1 MCGGGC
7 RDVIVQ
13 AHMGGR
19 TMRNSL
25 YLSLTEI
32 QGTVSVNRI
41 GLQYPY
47 SREQPCS
54 TEMYVHTEDKQF
66 ESRGAHS
73 REGTGEG

>member
-13 AHMGGR
+13 AHMGGLR
-19 TMRNSL
+19 MRKGL
-25 YLSLTEI
+25 CLSLTEI

-66 ESRGAHS
+66 ESRAALQQSGNK
-73 REGTGEG
+73 